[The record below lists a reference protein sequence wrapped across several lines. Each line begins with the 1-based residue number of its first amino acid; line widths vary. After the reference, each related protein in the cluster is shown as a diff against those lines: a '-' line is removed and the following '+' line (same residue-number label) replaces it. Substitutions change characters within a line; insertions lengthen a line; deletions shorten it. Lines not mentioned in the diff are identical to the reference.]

1 MRKNTII
8 SAAILL
14 LLGLCS
20 CHEKQNSVAEI
31 NTQSDTAAVAEDN
44 EILDTAKSVST
55 VRIWFDENDD
65 KEKKILNLYSKNP
78 LRREYFAYCKDSV
91 DNVMNKQ
98 YDVGLVLL
106 NKADYGY
113 VNFSLCWKMI
123 SATIKCSNEWKQPL
137 TLLL

>member
-8 SAAILL
+8 PAAILL

-31 NTQSDTAAVAEDN
+31 NTQSDTATAAEDN

-78 LRREYFAYCKDSV
+78 
-91 DNVMNKQ
+91 
-98 YDVGLVLL
+98 
-106 NKADYGY
+106 YGTKIY
-113 VNFSLCWKMI
+113 GQKFFYKFKVI
-123 SATIKCSNEWKQPL
+123 AL
-137 TLLL
+137 THSCI